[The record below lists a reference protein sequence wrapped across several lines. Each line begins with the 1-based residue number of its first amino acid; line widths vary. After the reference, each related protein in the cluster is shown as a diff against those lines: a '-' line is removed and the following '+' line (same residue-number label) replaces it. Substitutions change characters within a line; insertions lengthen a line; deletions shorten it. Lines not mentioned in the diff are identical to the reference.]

1 MSSRLLL
8 FGGGSAATGGSVEA
22 LAELRVPEA
31 KFGELGDEE
40 AKEHDDGGEE
50 EEQHSDSEGPAWE
63 VHGVLE
69 LSKSNDPPPR

>member
-1 MSSRLLL
+1 M
-8 FGGGSAATGGSVEA
+8 
-22 LAELRVPEA
+22 PEA